1 MTLLRLEPT
10 RQRRA
15 TADSERVS
23 ARQARAAPLPPLP
36 DPHAIVPS
44 TLPPLYVIFGRG
56 SPSAAV
62 WSIPHRGYC
71 SSFLINYFPK
81 RSVFIPQA
89 AADHVPGAPG
99 RMRSACTWRLPEL
112 PMHAQG
118 VQEGHPLLGGSIARP
133 SEQPLTCGDLWRHRA
148 HTCAPKCADGAR
160 APSGGARRPSYRYE
174 GLQQLCGP
182 SGRRRASSQAAPLG
196 GSRSNT
202 CPASGSR

>member
-71 SSFLINYFPK
+71 SSFLINYFRQK
-81 RSVFIPQA
+81 SVFHCRRVVCA
-89 AADHVPGAPG
+89 CSAGVPLVH
-99 RMRSACTWRLPEL
+99 SLIN
-112 PMHAQG
+112 
-118 VQEGHPLLGGSIARP
+118 PLS
-133 SEQPLTCGDLWRHRA
+133 
-148 HTCAPKCADGAR
+148 PKNTAG
-160 APSGGARRPSYRYE
+160 YR
-174 GLQQLCGP
+174 
-182 SGRRRASSQAAPLG
+182 
-196 GSRSNT
+196 
-202 CPASGSR
+202 